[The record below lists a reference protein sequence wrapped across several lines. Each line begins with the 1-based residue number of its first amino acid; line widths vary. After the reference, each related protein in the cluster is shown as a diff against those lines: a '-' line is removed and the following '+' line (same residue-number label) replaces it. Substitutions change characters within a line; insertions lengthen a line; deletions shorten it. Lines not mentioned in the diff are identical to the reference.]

1 VINRPQRCRNLSPKV
16 SKPMRTKIALLVVA
30 SLLFVGVFVGAQKKP
45 KPPKPV
51 HTCQALSD
59 VYVNATTS
67 ADLVVSLPPTAVHSN
82 FTVWAREDDPT
93 TSRWQQC
100 PKDGV
105 NLCPIGVSGFQ
116 NCKVQGNDPRD
127 GAEKFGCVFR
137 NDGTNARRARLVV
150 IYAEVPICCKP

>member
-1 VINRPQRCRNLSPKV
+1 
-16 SKPMRTKIALLVVA
+16 MRTKISLLVVA
-30 SLLFVGVFVGAQKKP
+30 SLLFAVFVGAQKKP

-51 HTCQALSD
+51 HLCQALSD

-67 ADLVVSLPPTAVHSN
+67 ADLVVSLPPHAVRSDY
-82 FTVWAREDDPT
+82 TVWAREDAP
-93 TSRWQQC
+93 SNQWKQC

-116 NCKVQGNDPRD
+116 NCKVEGTDPRD

-137 NDGTNARRARLVV
+137 NDGTSARRARLVV
-150 IYAEVPICCKP
+150 IYKEVPICCKP